1 MDLALLVLPD
11 FIIKT
16 MFKVRNANGWLKSG
30 ATNRGLDY
38 GSTAE
43 FLK

>member
-1 MDLALLVLPD
+1 MDLALVVLPD

-16 MFKVRNANGWLKSG
+16 MFKVRNANGSKLVPKTGVW
-30 ATNRGLDY
+30 TRGIVL
-38 GSTAE
+38 AE